1 MTAATANREA
11 ERRNLGP
18 QGEVGGGVSPWCDG
32 GSAGDSS
39 GRVELRA
46 GVLDPTLGSD
56 DGDRQRAGG
65 TDVAEELEAGG
76 TLLRVVTGDITA
88 QPVDAIVNAANVHL
102 RHGGG
107 VAAAIAR
114 AAGPVLQRESDEW
127 VAAHGPLRDGEAAV
141 TSGGALPCRVVVHV
155 AGPVHDPD
163 RDDNADRLRAAVV
176 AALEAA
182 REHDARSVAFPAIS
196 AGIYGY
202 PLDEATRVLV
212 DTVATWVVD
221 HPGVYDQVR
230 FVGFDDRVAD
240 AFAGALRQR

>member
-1 MTAATANREA
+1 VEA
-11 ERRNLGP
+11 EL
-18 QGEVGGGVSPWCDG
+18 EVGG
-32 GSAGDSS
+32 
-39 GRVELRA
+39 
-46 GVLDPTLGSD
+46 TM
-56 DGDRQRAGG
+56 
-65 TDVAEELEAGG
+65 
-76 TLLRVVTGDITA
+76 LRVTTGDIT
-88 QPVDAIVNAANVHL
+88 QEQVDAIVNAANVHL

-127 VAAHGPLRDGEAAV
+127 VAAHGPLRDGQAAV
-141 TSGGALPCRVVVHV
+141 TTGGALPCRVVVHV

-202 PLDEATRVLV
+202 PLDEATQELV
-212 DTVATWVVD
+212 DAVVSWVRV
-221 HPGVYDQVR
+221 HPGEYEQIR
-230 FVGFDDRVAD
+230 LIGFDDRIAG
-240 AFAGALRQR
+240 AFTAALRQQ

>member
-1 MTAATANREA
+1 VEEA
-11 ERRNLGP
+11 L
-18 QGEVGGGVSPWCDG
+18 EVGG
-32 GSAGDSS
+32 
-39 GRVELRA
+39 
-46 GVLDPTLGSD
+46 T
-56 DGDRQRAGG
+56 
-65 TDVAEELEAGG
+65 T
-76 TLLRVVTGDITA
+76 LRVTTGDITREQVA
-88 QPVDAIVNAANVHL
+88 AIVNAANVHL

-114 AAGPVLQRESDEW
+114 AAGPSLQRESDEW

-141 TSGGALPCRVVVHV
+141 TSAGALPCRVVVHV

-163 RDDNADRLRAAVV
+163 RDDNADRLRAAAV

-182 REHDARSVAFPAIS
+182 REHDARSMAFPAIS

-221 HPGVYDQVR
+221 HPDVFEQVR
-230 FVGFDDRVAD
+230 FVGFDDRVAG
-240 AFAGALRQR
+240 AFAVALRQR

>member
-1 MTAATANREA
+1 VVE
-11 ERRNLGP
+11 EF
-18 QGEVGGGVSPWCDG
+18 EVGG
-32 GSAGDSS
+32 
-39 GRVELRA
+39 
-46 GVLDPTLGSD
+46 TM
-56 DGDRQRAGG
+56 
-65 TDVAEELEAGG
+65 
-76 TLLRVVTGDITA
+76 LRVATGDIT
-88 QPVDAIVNAANVHL
+88 QEQVDAIVNAANVHL

-155 AGPVHDPD
+155 AGPVHDAA

-182 REHDARSVAFPAIS
+182 HEHDARSVAFPAIS

-212 DTVATWVVD
+212 DTVATWVGD
-221 HPGVYDQVR
+221 HPGVYEQVR
-230 FVGFDDRVAD
+230 FIGFDERVAG
-240 AFAGALRQR
+240 AFADALRRR